1 MKDCPKFI
9 LVIFFSL
16 FALAFLTISYFVMVK
31 VPDAQNFKIKVF
43 EKKAIEEPV
52 KIFLAELTNF
62 N

>member
-16 FALAFLTISYFVMVK
+16 FALVFLTISYVVMVK

-43 EKKAIEEPV
+43 EKTAIQVPGR
-52 KIFLAELTNF
+52 IFLAELRR
-62 N
+62 